1 MALDTVDA
9 VRRCTLVAGVLV
21 LIEEPSDAR
30 LFDDGDF
37 DDAATPAS
45 IRVHQCHTDG
55 IDAALTEGARL
66 LAADGWRGPVA
77 ALPAD
82 LPFLRATDLEAVLR
96 CASAASSV
104 VADAEG
110 SGTTLLTAPDARSL
124 RPSYGPDSFR
134 RHQRSGAIP
143 VLVDPASSVRRDVD
157 TLADLGS
164 AADAGLLGIRTRRV
178 LDLWSDD
185 GSPQVTVLR

>member
-1 MALDTVDA
+1 MAQLAATDVADAAVTRFAVLVPLKSTRRGKSRLALPADRRSAMAAAMALDTVDA

-66 LAADGWRGPVA
+66 LAADGWREKS
-77 ALPAD
+77 
-82 LPFLRATDLEAVLR
+82 TTTH
-96 CASAASSV
+96 ASAHPRKNA
-104 VADAEG
+104 AA
-110 SGTTLLTAPDARSL
+110 TARSQA
-124 RPSYGPDSFR
+124 GP
-134 RHQRSGAIP
+134 
-143 VLVDPASSVRRDVD
+143 SVRSTPDWKTCRNW
-157 TLADLGS
+157 L
-164 AADAGLLGIRTRRV
+164 I
-178 LDLWSDD
+178 
-185 GSPQVTVLR
+185 